1 MTTEQS
7 NNVVS
12 VIIANWNG
20 AEHLRVCLP
29 SLRAQ
34 SYGAIE
40 IVVVDNASSDDSA
53 AVGSEFGVTWLQ
65 LKENIGLGRA
75 LNRGAQVAS
84 GRFLLFVNNDMRFD
98 ERFVSLLVQH
108 LICDEAIFAV
118 DGMQYNW
125 DGNVRGHM
133 ASRLVRGKAQ
143 PGATVELVPGLNFR
157 QEDRRQ
163 ITPVFMG
170 SAASMLV
177 RRSYFEDLGGFDND
191 IPLGYED
198 AHLCWRAWIRGWKTL
213 YAPDAVCWH
222 RVGSS
227 CRSSE
232 GSLFLFV
239 GVLKGRLAFATK
251 LLPVR
256 YALLT
261 WLTSVGGLAKDV
273 GRLRWRFAWNRIKVL
288 TEFGVNIP
296 RFLRAKRALFRKSR
310 TTPAEQLEHMLR
322 LSCDAQIVEA
332 SWSGHAEKSATGSI
346 DASPRV
352 PVRR

>member
-53 AVGSEFGVTWLQ
+53 AVGREFGVTWLQ
-65 LKENIGLGRA
+65 LKENVGLGRA

-84 GRFLLFVNNDMRFD
+84 GQFLLFVNNDMRFH
-98 ERFVSLLVQH
+98 ERFVSVLVEH
-108 LICDEAIFAV
+108 LTCDEAVFAV

-125 DGNVRGHM
+125 DGSIRGHM
-133 ASRLVRGKAQ
+133 ASRLVRGRAQ
-143 PGATVELVPGLNFR
+143 LGATVELVPGLNFQQKEER
-157 QEDRRQ
+157 Q
-163 ITPVFMG
+163 TTSVFMG

-177 RRSYFEDLGGFDND
+177 RRSYFEELGEFDNN

-198 AHLCWRAWIRGWKTL
+198 ADLCWRAWIRGWKTL
-213 YAPDAVCWH
+213 YAPAAVCWH

-256 YALLT
+256 YGLVT

-273 GRLRWRFAWNRIKVL
+273 GRSRWRFAWSRIKVL
-288 TEFGVNIP
+288 AEFSVRIP
-296 RFLRAKRALFRKSR
+296 RFLRAKKALYRKSG
-310 TTPAEQLEHMLR
+310 TTPAKQLEHMLQ

-332 SWSGHAEKSATGSI
+332 SWSGHAEKSATS
-346 DASPRV
+346 
-352 PVRR
+352 